1 MPSMAINARNFKC
14 RGEDEE
20 GDELGIVFSVVY
32 KIFVVWNLTNVV
44 F

>member
-1 MPSMAINARNFKC
+1 MPSMAINAR
-14 RGEDEE
+14 
-20 GDELGIVFSVVY
+20 DELGIVFSVVY